1 MGMRRKHTCLH
12 SNALLVRARLFE
24 KKSRPHFAAT
34 EQVFLVFYRFSYS
47 NIHISFQVSNQQ
59 SIFKT
64 KIQSK
69 CNWRKYFLKKLESYT
84 EKKADDIRWPFR
96 HLDKSHVTSAE
107 AGVYSPS
114 AESILSVTRVS
125 YSCRSCARESTRV
138 NTSNPL
144 ERSPGVQTNGHQ
156 RNHPCCRGH

>member
-1 MGMRRKHTCLH
+1 MGMRRKHTCLL
-12 SNALLVRARLFE
+12 SNTLHVRARQFGKE
-24 KKSRPHFAAT
+24 
-34 EQVFLVFYRFSYS
+34 EQTTLRRNSASFSCFYRFSYS

-69 CNWRKYFLKKLESYT
+69 CNWRKYFLKKWESYT

-144 ERSPGVQTNGHQ
+144 ERSLANQTVLRWQ
-156 RNHPCCRGH
+156 CC